1 MDISKYGKHGPSILI
16 YLLDNGEIPI
26 TDFSKINIGPTTYY
40 RSLANLEADG
50 LVKRREIINR
60 RKLVL
65 FSLTNKGI
73 SVAKNLK
80 LAQDAAEGKQKEDVQ
95 EPSGVSIVQPE
106 EEEKGEKL
114 NLELT
119 DRKVEKAKYLKVL
132 YHVNVLDDHITV
144 EELRPNKPSR
154 IFNIYIRKNGGGNFR
169 LWCEFDDSYECWHV
183 QAAWTYP
190 QVQKMMTQYKG
201 KVKVCPVCGFENPER
216 AKFCMD
222 CGAKLE

>member
-1 MDISKYGKHGPSILI
+1 MNEDLLGTKKGKILL
-16 YLLDNGEIPI
+16 YLLSGPKMMTELKSIISSYDVLRYNILELQTEGYINKKENRDDKRKFLVSLTDNGREMALRL
-26 TDFSKINIGPTTYY
+26 K
-40 RSLANLEADG
+40 EA
-50 LVKRREIINR
+50 
-60 RKLVL
+60 
-65 FSLTNKGI
+65 
-73 SVAKNLK
+73 
-80 LAQDAAEGKQKEDVQ
+80 QKV
-95 EPSGVSIVQPE
+95 SGVSIVQPE